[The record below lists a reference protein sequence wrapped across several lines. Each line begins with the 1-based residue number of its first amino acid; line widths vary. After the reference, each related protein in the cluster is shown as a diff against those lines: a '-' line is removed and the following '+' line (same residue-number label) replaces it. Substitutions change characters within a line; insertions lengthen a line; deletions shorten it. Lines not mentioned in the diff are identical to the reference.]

1 MSKEDFLTILEHG
14 LASLPPEERQEALRY
29 YREYI
34 EDGVEAGR
42 SEEEVVASLD
52 PPGELSLKLCR
63 EAAFSRAAKRP
74 TPRNTWRALAAVFGV
89 LSLPVTLPV
98 ALCLVVAAL
107 CVLIAA
113 AAVIISVGA
122 VIAAAVAAA
131 IVMGVRAIWMLG
143 AGLLTG
149 SAAVFTVG
157 LALCGLAVTIFAV
170 IALSYVIYGIWR
182 GVGQFF
188 RWLGAAVRKIAG
200 KARKGGENA

>member
-1 MSKEDFLTILEHG
+1 
-14 LASLPPEERQEALRY
+14 
-29 YREYI
+29 
-34 EDGVEAGR
+34 
-42 SEEEVVASLD
+42 
-52 PPGELSLKLCR
+52 
-63 EAAFSRAAKRP
+63 
-74 TPRNTWRALAAVFGV
+74 
-89 LSLPVTLPV
+89 
-98 ALCLVVAAL
+98 
-107 CVLIAA
+107 
-113 AAVIISVGA
+113 AVIISAGA